1 MCICKSR
8 KVLKFK
14 KLGSGFGWCDKPLG
28 WLLQS
33 VQHFYQKP
41 VGYEQQNQK
50 CISDSPK
57 TQKHTSLT
65 SKLSIAYSK
74 YNYVRYVQSAASWQP
89 VVLQSSCPVM
99 PVLTEHGLEIA
110 GLVLRGWKKPQLE
123 RLPCAQRCDHNII
136 KWKKKQEIMGRAK
149 EKRDPPLVMNE
160 SVSEESRAWRDTTIA
175 CFWTVC
181 GSCSHVI
188 ALLRVQPPFG
198 G

>member
-1 MCICKSR
+1 MRLRFWLMRQTSGVITAKRAAFLSKASGVWAAEP
-8 KVLKFK
+8 KVHFRFSK
-14 KLGSGFGWCDKPLG
+14 K
-28 WLLQS
+28 
-33 VQHFYQKP
+33 
-41 VGYEQQNQK
+41 
-50 CISDSPK
+50 
-57 TQKHTSLT
+57 QKHTSLT
-65 SKLSIAYSK
+65 SKLSIVYSK
-74 YNYVRYVQSAASWQP
+74 YNYVRYLQSAASWQP

>member
-1 MCICKSR
+1 MQQISGVITAKRAAFLSKTSGVWATEP
-8 KVLKFK
+8 KVHFRFSK
-14 KLGSGFGWCDKPLG
+14 K
-28 WLLQS
+28 
-33 VQHFYQKP
+33 
-41 VGYEQQNQK
+41 
-50 CISDSPK
+50 
-57 TQKHTSLT
+57 QKHTRPK

-136 KWKKKQEIMGRAK
+136 KWKKKQEIIGKGK
-149 EKRDPPLVMNE
+149 EKRDPLLVMNG
-160 SVSEESRAWRDTTIA
+160 SMSEESRALRDTPIA

-181 GSCSHVI
+181 GSDSHVI
-188 ALLRVQPPFG
+188 VLLRVQPPSG